1 MSAATTASLNAP
13 VLNVKELRILTSW
26 AEALAEVVFA
36 GSERLETC
44 LADAFAGAP
53 WRVELGVP
61 EPSPRLRAAIAEI
74 GNAARR
80 ATAADALP
88 TMSALVA
95 EVEQNGDGVAAL
107 SPRALQSRIAARAAA
122 PSGAS
127 SRDYARAL
135 QVDPSAMHNVPREA
149 FEGMRPALLCR
160 RRERAACS
168 VLRPGLASVC
178 HCRTTRGRVMS
189 IDPNTTA
196 VVLIEYQNDFTSE
209 GGVLHDAVSEV
220 MDKTDMLANSQ
231 RVAQAARAAG
241 ATVMHALITFASGYG
256 EISSHPYG
264 ILKGVVDGNAFVKGS
279 WGAAIVDDLAP
290 AEGDIVVEG
299 KRGLD
304 TFASTNLDFILR
316 SKGITTIALGGFL
329 TNCCV
334 ESTMRSGYEN
344 GYRVITLSDCVAA
357 TSPEE
362 HDNALKYD
370 FPMFSEPMNSTE
382 FITELGG

>member
-1 MSAATTASLNAP
+1 
-13 VLNVKELRILTSW
+13 
-26 AEALAEVVFA
+26 
-36 GSERLETC
+36 
-44 LADAFAGAP
+44 
-53 WRVELGVP
+53 
-61 EPSPRLRAAIAEI
+61 
-74 GNAARR
+74 
-80 ATAADALP
+80 
-88 TMSALVA
+88 
-95 EVEQNGDGVAAL
+95 
-107 SPRALQSRIAARAAA
+107 
-122 PSGAS
+122 
-127 SRDYARAL
+127 
-135 QVDPSAMHNVPREA
+135 
-149 FEGMRPALLCR
+149 
-160 RRERAACS
+160 
-168 VLRPGLASVC
+168 
-178 HCRTTRGRVMS
+178 
-189 IDPNTTA
+189 
-196 VVLIEYQNDFTSE
+196 
-209 GGVLHDAVSEV
+209 
-220 MDKTDMLANSQ
+220 
-231 RVAQAARAAG
+231 
-241 ATVMHALITFASGYG
+241 MHAPITFAPGYG

-370 FPMFSEPMNSTE
+370 FPMFSEPMNSTD